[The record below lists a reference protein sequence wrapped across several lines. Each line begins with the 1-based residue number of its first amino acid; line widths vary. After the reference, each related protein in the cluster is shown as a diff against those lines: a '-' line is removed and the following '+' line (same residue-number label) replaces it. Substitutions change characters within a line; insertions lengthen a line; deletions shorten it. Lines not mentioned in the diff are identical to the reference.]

1 MILLRSIS
9 VPKKFTVA
17 LFGCVRNVLVRDRER
32 EEGKGGENSI
42 SVCVTR
48 H

>member
-1 MILLRSIS
+1 M
-9 VPKKFTVA
+9 PKKFTVA

-42 SVCVTR
+42 SACVTR